1 MHCLGRASSAKAGK
15 DTLDLPELSEEPEMY
30 TINTQLK
37 MGCTAYTQR
46 GYHKPVENYP
56 TGCTV
61 KVYMYLLGCKEV
73 NKVLPK
79 HIRIKKI
86 CVN

>member
-37 MGCTAYTQR
+37 MGCTAYTQG
-46 GYHKPVENYP
+46 GYHKPV
-56 TGCTV
+56 
-61 KVYMYLLGCKEV
+61 
-73 NKVLPK
+73 
-79 HIRIKKI
+79 
-86 CVN
+86 